1 MRVLIAEDSP
11 VYRTL
16 ITQCLHDWGFKTT
29 IAKDGAEAWQILQQ
43 PTCPTLAM
51 IDWVLPDIDGIE
63 LCRRIRRK
71 VSSSR
76 YVYVIMITGKQGHKN
91 LLKGMEAGADDY
103 LVKPFNELELKA
115 RLLVGKRIVT
125 LQKDLVLAREAMRHA
140 ASHDALTGLLN
151 RAEVL
156 RLLESELA
164 RAKRDP
170 KPVAVVMADIDHFKN
185 VNDLHGHLVGDHV
198 LTEVAGRL
206 KSKLRVYDGVGRIG
220 GEEFLLILPGCDLE
234 AAMMRADELRLFI
247 ADSDVA
253 ASGTTLAITLSMG
266 VAIAKP
272 AADSKIEAL
281 LERADAALYE
291 AKRKGRNQVQYQDS
305 ESLVGEPESAK

>member
-1 MRVLIAEDSP
+1 
-11 VYRTL
+11 
-16 ITQCLHDWGFKTT
+16 
-29 IAKDGAEAWQILQQ
+29 
-43 PTCPTLAM
+43 M

-63 LCRRIRRK
+63 LCRRIRQK
-71 VSSSR
+71 VSSSH
-76 YVYVIMITGKQGHKN
+76 YVYVIMITGKQGRKN

-103 LVKPFNELELKA
+103 LVKPFDELELRA

-164 RAKRDP
+164 RAKRER

-198 LTEVAGRL
+198 LTEVARRL

-220 GEEFLLILPGCDLE
+220 GEEFLLILPGCDLK

-247 ADSDVA
+247 ANNDVA
-253 ASGTTLAITLSMG
+253 ASGITRAITLSMG
-266 VAIAKP
+266 VAIAEP
-272 AADSKIEAL
+272 ASDFKIEAL

-291 AKRKGRNQVQYQDS
+291 AKRKGRNQVQYQHS
-305 ESLVGEPESAK
+305 ESLVGEAEPAKTPMTVVEKSIL